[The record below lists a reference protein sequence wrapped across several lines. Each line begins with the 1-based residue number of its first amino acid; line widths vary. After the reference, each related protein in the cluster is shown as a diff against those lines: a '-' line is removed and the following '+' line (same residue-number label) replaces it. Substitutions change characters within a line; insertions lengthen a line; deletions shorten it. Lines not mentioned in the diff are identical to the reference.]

1 VRLWRTF
8 ERRHECRR
16 CTQECVRH
24 GEISAAVAL
33 MKREL
38 SLVGAIAA
46 LLAALAVLAPGFFAA
61 DNIRDMVLSN
71 TPVLLIA
78 VGMTLVI
85 LTGEI
90 DISVGSQFAIASIAA
105 ALFAKAGLPMI
116 VVAIGAAAL
125 GWLMGALNGAMVAF
139 VRIPSIVVTLAT
151 MVILRD
157 SLRWSRGGAWV
168 QNLPRTFQWF
178 GFSQAGGQLLIVVLG
193 GLVFAKFAVVLRW
206 IAAGRAIYATGSDGE
221 AARLAGIDIRLVRFH
236 VFAALGALTGFA
248 ALLNSTRF
256 EDIQANSGVG
266 LELKVIS
273 AVVIGGASVSGGR
286 GTLLGTLLG
295 VVLLGAIGPALTFL
309 GVNAYWEKAVQGAI
323 ILAAVAVDAIGGR
336 KGVHAKAAAH

>member
-1 VRLWRTF
+1 
-8 ERRHECRR
+8 
-16 CTQECVRH
+16 
-24 GEISAAVAL
+24 

-38 SLVGAIAA
+38 SLLAACAA
-46 LLAALAVLAPGFFAA
+46 LLAGMAIFAPGFFAGG
-61 DNIRDMVLSN
+61 NLRDIVLSN

-78 VGMTLVI
+78 IGMTLVI

-90 DISVGSQFAIASIAA
+90 DISVGSQFAIASIVA

-125 GWLMGALNGAMVAF
+125 GWLMGAVNGALVAYL
-139 VRIPSIVVTLAT
+139 RIPSIVVTLAT

-157 SLRWSRGGAWV
+157 SLRWTRGGAWV
-168 QNLPRTFQWF
+168 QNLPPNFQWF
-178 GFSQAGGQLLIVVLG
+178 GLSQSAGQFAIVLIGALLFGTLA
-193 GLVFAKFAVVLRW
+193 VFLRW
-206 IAAGRAIYATGSDGE
+206 ISAGRAIYAAGSDVE
-221 AARLAGIDIRLVRFH
+221 AARLAGIDVKAVRFH

-248 ALLNSTRF
+248 AILNSVRF
-256 EDIQANSGVG
+256 EDIEANAGMG

-295 VVLLGAIGPALTFL
+295 VALLGAIGPALTFL
-309 GVNAYWEKAVQGAI
+309 GVNAYWEKAVQGGI
-323 ILAAVAVDAIGGR
+323 ILAAVAIDAIGNRRGA
-336 KGVHAKAAAH
+336 HAKAAA

>member
-1 VRLWRTF
+1 MR
-8 ERRHECRR
+8 
-16 CTQECVRH
+16 
-24 GEISAAVAL
+24 
-33 MKREL
+33 REL
-38 SLVGAIAA
+38 SLLAAYA
-46 LLAALAVLAPGFFAA
+46 LLLIAMAILAPSFFTAA
-61 DNIRDMVLSN
+61 NIRDMILSN

-78 VGMTLVI
+78 IGMTAVI

-90 DISVGSQFAIASIAA
+90 DISVGSQFAITSIAA

-125 GWLMGALNGAMVAF
+125 GALMGALNGALVAF

-157 SLRWSRGGAWV
+157 GLRWVRGGEWV
-168 QNLPRTFQWF
+168 QNLPPTFQWF
-178 GFSQAGGQLLIVVLG
+178 GLGQNAGQACIVLLG
-193 GLVFAKFAVVLRW
+193 AAVFAASAGFLRW
-206 IAAGRAIYATGSDGE
+206 IAAGRSIYATGSDAE
-221 AARLAGIDIRLVRFH
+221 AARLAGINIRLVRFH

-248 ALLNSTRF
+248 ALLNSVRF
-256 EDIQANSGVG
+256 EDIQANAGVG

-295 VVLLGAIGPALTFL
+295 VALLGAIGPALTFL

-323 ILAAVAVDAIGGR
+323 ILAAVAIDNISKRGA
-336 KGVHAKAAAH
+336 HAEAAA

>member
-1 VRLWRTF
+1 
-8 ERRHECRR
+8 
-16 CTQECVRH
+16 
-24 GEISAAVAL
+24 

-38 SLVGAIAA
+38 SLLAACAA
-46 LLAALAVLAPGFFAA
+46 LLGAMAILAPGFFAVG
-61 DNIRDMVLSN
+61 NLRDIVLSN

-78 VGMTLVI
+78 IGMTLVI

-90 DISVGSQFAIASIAA
+90 DISVGSQFAIASIVA
-105 ALFAKAGLPMI
+105 ALFAKAGLPMF
-116 VVAIGAAAL
+116 VVVIGAAAL
-125 GWLMGALNGAMVAF
+125 GWLMGAVNGALVAY

-157 SLRWSRGGAWV
+157 SLRWTRGGAWV
-168 QNLPRTFQWF
+168 QNLPPSFQWF
-178 GFSQAGGQLLIVVLG
+178 GLGQSTGQLAIVLIGALLFA
-193 GLVFAKFAVVLRW
+193 GLAAFLRW
-206 IAAGRAIYATGSDGE
+206 ISAGRAIYATGSDVE
-221 AARLAGIDIRLVRFH
+221 AARLAGIDVRAVRFH

-248 ALLNSTRF
+248 AILNSVRF
-256 EDIQANSGVG
+256 EDIEANAGMG

-309 GVNAYWEKAVQGAI
+309 GVNAYWEKAVQGGI
-323 ILAAVAVDAIGGR
+323 ILAAVAIDAIGSR
-336 KGVHAKAAAH
+336 KGAHAKAAA

>member
-1 VRLWRTF
+1 
-8 ERRHECRR
+8 
-16 CTQECVRH
+16 
-24 GEISAAVAL
+24 

-38 SLVGAIAA
+38 SLLAA
-46 LLAALAVLAPGFFAA
+46 CAVLLAGMAIFAPGFFAGG
-61 DNIRDMVLSN
+61 NLRDIVLSN

-78 VGMTLVI
+78 IGMTLVI

-90 DISVGSQFAIASIAA
+90 DISVGSQFAIASIVA

-125 GWLMGALNGAMVAF
+125 GWLMGAVNGALVAY

-157 SLRWSRGGAWV
+157 SLRWTRGGAWV
-168 QNLPRTFQWF
+168 QNLPPNFQWF
-178 GFSQAGGQLLIVVLG
+178 GLGQSAGQFAIVLIGALLFG
-193 GLVFAKFAVVLRW
+193 AVAAFLRW
-206 IAAGRAIYATGSDGE
+206 ISAGRAIYATGSDIE
-221 AARLAGIDIRLVRFH
+221 AARLAGIDVKAVRFH

-248 ALLNSTRF
+248 AILNSVRF
-256 EDIQANSGVG
+256 EDIEANAGMG

-273 AVVIGGASVSGGR
+273 AVVIGGASVAGGR

-295 VVLLGAIGPALTFL
+295 VALLGAIGPALTFL

-323 ILAAVAVDAIGGR
+323 ILAAVAIDAIGNRRGA
-336 KGVHAKAAAH
+336 HAKAAA

>member
-1 VRLWRTF
+1 
-8 ERRHECRR
+8 
-16 CTQECVRH
+16 
-24 GEISAAVAL
+24 

-38 SLVGAIAA
+38 SLLAACAA
-46 LLAALAVLAPGFFAA
+46 LLAGMAVFAPGFFAGG
-61 DNIRDMVLSN
+61 NLRDIVLSN

-78 VGMTLVI
+78 IGMTLVI

-90 DISVGSQFAIASIAA
+90 DISVGSQFAIASIAG

-116 VVAIGAAAL
+116 VVAVGAAAL
-125 GWLMGALNGAMVAF
+125 GWLMGAVNGALVAY

-157 SLRWSRGGAWV
+157 SLRWTRGGAWV
-168 QNLPRTFQWF
+168 QNLPPNFQWF
-178 GFSQAGGQLLIVVLG
+178 GLGQSAGQFAIVLIGALLFGALAA
-193 GLVFAKFAVVLRW
+193 FLRW
-206 IAAGRAIYATGSDGE
+206 ISAGRATYATGSDVE
-221 AARLAGIDIRLVRFH
+221 AARLAGIDVKAVRFH

-248 ALLNSTRF
+248 AILNSVRF
-256 EDIQANSGVG
+256 EDIEANAGMG

-295 VVLLGAIGPALTFL
+295 VALLGAIGPALTFL

-323 ILAAVAVDAIGGR
+323 ILAAVAIDAIGSRRGA
-336 KGVHAKAAAH
+336 HAKAAA